1 MKIKYEIY
9 FMSRFFFH
17 DLRFTELR
25 FEQILLKLIFDREVH
40 RNQGP
45 LSDKV
50 TLCSLSF
57 SSCHSQRNISA
68 TNLSK

>member
-45 LSDKV
+45 ISDKV
-50 TLCSLSF
+50 MLYS
-57 SSCHSQRNISA
+57 
-68 TNLSK
+68 